1 MLFSPN
7 ICFPIRNS
15 LKTLSE
21 FAEAWLLEIHF
32 FLLGCFLLCCLS
44 SSLLHSL
51 FPQDHECIHF
61 MDTSAQVAFHLTIFS
76 HLLIL
81 VRIISGI
88 SICFLQNIKIWHK
101 NIKSF
106 KNIHQEL
113 VWQSVLWSPNS
124 ASSHMLPEYNKY
136 WSTP

>member
-7 ICFPIRNS
+7 IFFPIRNS

-21 FAEAWLLEIHF
+21 FAEAWLLEIHS
-32 FLLGCFLLCCLS
+32 FLLSCFLFWCLS
-44 SSLLHSL
+44 STLLHSL

-61 MDTSAQVAFHLTIFS
+61 MNTSAQVAFHLPIFS

-81 VRIISGI
+81 ARIVPGI

-106 KNIHQEL
+106 MNIHQEL
-113 VWQSVLWSPNS
+113 IWQSMLWSPNRAYS
-124 ASSHMLPEYNKY
+124 CILPAYNKC
-136 WSTP
+136 